1 MPLSHNMKQWK
12 SHSSSEL
19 ERGVIHVA
27 VTVLFDGQSIMA
39 LNNREQSFEAQA
51 EMYILLNFK

>member
-1 MPLSHNMKQWK
+1 MKQWK

-39 LNNREQSFEAQA
+39 LNNREQSFETQA
-51 EMYILLNFK
+51 EMYTLLNFK